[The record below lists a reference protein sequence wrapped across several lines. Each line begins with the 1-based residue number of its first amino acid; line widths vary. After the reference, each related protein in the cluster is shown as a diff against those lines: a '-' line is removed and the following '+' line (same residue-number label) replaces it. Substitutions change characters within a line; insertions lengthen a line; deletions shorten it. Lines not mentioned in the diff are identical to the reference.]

1 MKALGYL
8 KAHELKDFSIQEM
21 ELPMPEVRS
30 TDVLVR
36 VKAISLNPVDYKVRR
51 RRSAEG
57 QQPVVLGWDVAGV
70 VEKTGSDVLD
80 FKPGDEVFYAG
91 ELTRDGGNAEYH
103 AVDHR
108 LIALKPENLSFV
120 SLNLFLPPLPQSSDV
135 ARKSI

>member
-36 VKAISLNPVDYKVRR
+36 VKAISLNPGDYKVRR

-57 QQPVVLGWDVAGV
+57 QQPVILGWDVAGV

-108 LIALKPENLSFV
+108 LIALKPENLSF
-120 SLNLFLPPLPQSSDV
+120 NE
-135 ARKSI
+135 AAA